1 MQSPWILVK
10 NQDVTKLE
18 LPFKHEF
25 LWELQLSL
33 YHIFYSSV
41 GIVFQFYRYFLTH
54 VNYIF
59 FDVSYA
65 LPSVKFKHSYYVVA
79 VDNYFFRWGLSVYYA
94 FHDQPEEDSGPFV
107 YYCLNR
113 DNAKMRFSYL
123 PQSFDTYV
131 ENVMP
136 GFFSLDQFCNSY

>member
-1 MQSPWILVK
+1 M
-10 NQDVTKLE
+10 
-18 LPFKHEF
+18 
-25 LWELQLSL
+25 
-33 YHIFYSSV
+33 
-41 GIVFQFYRYFLTH
+41 
-54 VNYIF
+54 NYIS
-59 FDVSYA
+59 FDVLYV
-65 LPSVKFKHSYYVVA
+65 LPSVKFKDSYYVLV
-79 VDNYFFRWGLSVYYA
+79 VDNFFRWGLSVYYA

-136 GFFSLDQFCNSY
+136 GFFQFRPILQQLLSIGRIQVKLDLQYQKVSGFLVDTQHNQKLVNLCWYSKGF